1 MSHEHDETHPAGSDV
16 SDEIKSEAS
25 PFEPGFQ
32 PESLPK
38 ISVPDIPEDAVGLSA
53 EALAQVPTL
62 TEQVGDTATID
73 TVSEPVAD
81 EINSEVL
88 TETEIIQ
95 EAPVE
100 TDTGGEELHVRMDK
114 LTDQIQALN
123 ARLDRLSEKIQIEV

>member
-1 MSHEHDETHPAGSDV
+1 MSHEHDETHPAGSDT
-16 SDEIKSEAS
+16 SDEIMSEAS

-62 TEQVGDTATID
+62 TEQVGETAAPD
-73 TVSEPVAD
+73 VASDMPAD

-88 TETEIIQ
+88 TEAEVIQ

-100 TDTGGEELHVRMDK
+100 ADTGGEELHVRMDK

-123 ARLDRLSEKIQIEV
+123 ARLDRLAEKIQIEV